1 MSRWTSEDDMALL
14 IQANNER
21 PFLQKDG
28 VMRAWGV
35 LARNLLNAPDF
46 SRGPTEID
54 GKKVSH
60 RFHLLLDKHEKF
72 QKESIYLSG
81 VDQEHSER
89 HILLDELVAL
99 RADNIAM
106 KKGQQDA
113 NANIKAD
120 KAKSEAAAKHIRE
133 EAMKTCS
140 KKRKK
145 AQNDDTPDDTTP
157 SKKKLLG
164 DFHQDEI
171 RLERERLA
179 LKKGKLAREFEEKQ
193 LERNERREIRE
204 FERKQCEEDRK
215 HISDMMAVVRAA
227 LDNMHG
233 R

>member
-1 MSRWTSEDDMALL
+1 MALL

-46 SRGPTEID
+46 SRGPAEID

-120 KAKSEAAAKHIRE
+120 K
-133 EAMKTCS
+133 
-140 KKRKK
+140 K

-179 LKKGKLAREFEEKQ
+179 LKKEKLAREFQEKQ

-204 FERKQCEEDRK
+204 FERKQREEDRK
-215 HISDMMAVVRAA
+215 HISDMMAV
-227 LDNMHG
+227 
-233 R
+233 